1 VCGGGECLLGAKTAL
16 FVVFKML
23 QLHPLKQ
30 SGESINRRLIAI
42 SCVKAIDIVLESL
55 DGHLA
60 IRL

>member
-1 VCGGGECLLGAKTAL
+1 MFAGRQMAL